1 MVTGKEILLLKK
13 MRNNSRKSLNSIS
26 KEIDVPTST
35 LFDMLKRLESEIVI
49 KHVSLIDFS
58 KLGYGVKVIFS
69 INTNQKKELKEF
81 LMISKNVN
89 SLSSLING
97 FQAECVFKDLKE
109 MTEFKEKLKKF
120 QVEEIKEFF
129 IVDEIKRE
137 DMLSH

>member
-69 INTNQKKELKEF
+69 INTN
-81 LMISKNVN
+81 
-89 SLSSLING
+89 
-97 FQAECVFKDLKE
+97 
-109 MTEFKEKLKKF
+109 T
-120 QVEEIKEFF
+120 
-129 IVDEIKRE
+129 
-137 DMLSH
+137 